1 MSWSAR
7 AERSPHGLRRWLAA
21 ALTGGCLL
29 AAGAAASAQTPGLP
43 SHGPMIGAITVDTA
57 AVWARWA
64 GPGTAHVTYKPT
76 GAGVAIDGPE
86 VEITPERDFTG
97 RFALPALKSNTT
109 YSYTLQFTDEFGE
122 VTRNAPSYFRTPV
135 KVPTALSFSVLGDF
149 MTRQRASKALR
160 TATMP
165 RPNFVLIVGD
175 LDHSDPARMPN
186 TQDYY
191 PIEAAGTV
199 LANLR
204 QMRRSM
210 LDPAKPLGADFNK
223 AFVTSKTAQQLQIPL
238 YYAWDDHDFCM
249 NGADV
254 NCPFGE
260 LARAVYKDYF
270 LPAAD
275 NGLRGDQLCGET
287 GAWQSFNHGNLA
299 SFFLL
304 DARSNRDAASGQL
317 LGQCQKQWLL
327 DGLSRSTAVWKFIVS
342 PITFNPTTKPWDA
355 WGAFPSERAEL
366 LNFIQEHQIAN
377 VIVISADIHSG
388 GAVDDGRNAG
398 LPEVSVPHANMP
410 PTWVDT
416 YCRLDPADSRLL
428 VSAPGTWMLGGF
440 REPNLEHEPVGCLG
454 MDYSKKRLA
463 PFGQPPFPLPGGD
476 GPGYVKVD
484 VTGSQVTIRVLN
496 ADGLQKQGYAADGS
510 SADLKLELFR

>member
-1 MSWSAR
+1 MTWSAR
-7 AERSPHGLRRWLAA
+7 AERSPQALRRWFAV
-21 ALTGGCLL
+21 ALVGSCLFS
-29 AAGAAASAQTPGLP
+29 AGAAALAETPGLP
-43 SHGPMIGAITVDTA
+43 SHGPMIGAVTVDSA
-57 AVWARWA
+57 AVWARWRT
-64 GPGTAHVTYKPT
+64 PGTAHVTYKPT
-76 GAGVAIDGPE
+76 GAGAAIDGPE
-86 VEITPERDFTG
+86 VSITADHDFTG
-97 RFALPALKSNTT
+97 RFALPALKANTT

-122 VTRNAPSYFRTPV
+122 VTRNAASYFRTPV
-135 KVPTALSFSVLGDF
+135 KLPTTLSFAVLGDF
-149 MTRQRASKALR
+149 MTRQRSSKALR
-160 TATMP
+160 TATTP
-165 RPNFVLIVGD
+165 RPNFVLIAGD
-175 LDHSDPARMPN
+175 LDHSDPARLPN
-186 TQDYY
+186 TQSYY
-191 PIEAAGTV
+191 PIEEADTV
-199 LANLR
+199 LGNLR
-204 QMRRSM
+204 WMRRAM
-210 LDPAKPLGADFNK
+210 RDPDQPLGADFIK

-249 NGADV
+249 NGSDA

-275 NGLRGDQLCGET
+275 NGLREDQLCGET
-287 GAWQSFNHGNLA
+287 GDWQSFSYGGLA

-304 DARSNRDAASGQL
+304 DARSNRLPASGQL
-317 LGQCQKQWLL
+317 LGLCQKQWLL
-327 DGLSRSTAVWKFIVS
+327 DALSRSTAVWKFIVS

-366 LNFIQEHQIAN
+366 LNFLQEHQISN
-377 VIVISADIHSG
+377 VIVLSADIHSG

-410 PTWVDT
+410 STWVDT
-416 YCRLDPADSRLL
+416 YCRLDPQDSRLL

-440 REPNLEHEPVGCLG
+440 IEPNFQHQPIGCLG
-454 MDYSKKRLA
+454 VDYSKKRLA
-463 PFGQPPFPLPGGD
+463 AFGQPPYPLPGVD

-484 VTGSQVTIRVLN
+484 LTSSQVTIRVLN